1 MCKEYGALFH
11 CDTVQTIGK
20 LPIDVQALNI
30 DFLAGSAH
38 KFFGPKGIG
47 FMYLNGDL
55 KLPPMLYGGSQ
66 ERNMRSGTENV
77 YGICGLAKALEIA
90 NVEMEDRKGKITEIK
105 EHFIKRIKE
114 EFDDIKINGSEDGLY
129 HILNLS
135 FPPGPKADLIMF
147 NLDIM
152 GISASSGSAC
162 SSGVALDSHVMQ
174 AINHPT
180 DRKAVR
186 FSFSHFNTI
195 EEVDYTIDQLK
206 KITPA
211 LV

>member
-1 MCKEYGALFH
+1 M
-11 CDTVQTIGK
+11 
-20 LPIDVQALNI
+20 
-30 DFLAGSAH
+30 
-38 KFFGPKGIG
+38 
-47 FMYLNGDL
+47 
-55 KLPPMLYGGSQ
+55 
-66 ERNMRSGTENV
+66 ENYIYSRYFRTDGHLQKV
-77 YGICGLAKALEIA
+77 
-90 NVEMEDRKGKITEIK
+90 
-105 EHFIKRIKE
+105 
-114 EFDDIKINGSEDGLY
+114 GLY

-162 SSGVALDSHVMQ
+162 SSGVELDSHVMQ
-174 AINHPT
+174 AIGHPP

-195 EEVDYTIDQLK
+195 EEVDYTIEQLK